1 MKKNIIKIIGTCSL
15 IICIFLLQFQSIFA
29 VEESGYNHII
39 LAKENAKYDEEI
51 KQFGEIRQIK
61 EVNISKKIFK
71 EYTVRCGDVENNIVI
86 LDRNKEKDV
95 FRVVEKENNIT
106 NVLEIYKDGRIVVD
120 GVPIEISYENNN
132 TNIRRIGSSVYF
144 KGNPDYGSGS
154 SYSKYYS
161 NENIADVQLR
171 RNVSSFATAVLV
183 WIMSKAM
190 GGVPGEALGLLS
202 TALSFIS
209 SSDPYSTA
217 LSCKSNIYVH
227 KTQGA
232 YIASKF
238 TFIYRYNTTLYSRT
252 NYGGTSRYVVIYKHN
267 YQG

>member
-1 MKKNIIKIIGTCSL
+1 M
-15 IICIFLLQFQSIFA
+15 
-29 VEESGYNHII
+29 EEAGYNSVI
-39 LAKENAKYDEEI
+39 LAKENAKYDEKI

-61 EVNISKKIFK
+61 EVNISKKVFK
-71 EYTVRCGDVENNIVI
+71 EYTVRCGDIENNIVI

-106 NVLEIYKDGRIVVD
+106 NVLEVYKDGRIVVD

-132 TNIRRIGSSVYF
+132 SNIRRIGSSVYF

-183 WIMSKAM
+183 WIMSEAM
-190 GGVPGEALGLLS
+190 GGVPGKALGLLS
-202 TALSFIS
+202 AALSFIS

-217 LSCKSNIYVH
+217 LSCKSQIYVH

-238 TFIYRYNTTLYSRT
+238 TFIYRYNTMLYSRT
-252 NYGGTSRYVVIYKHN
+252 NYGGTSQYVVIYKHN

>member
-1 MKKNIIKIIGTCSL
+1 MKKIFVKIMGICSL
-15 IICIFLLQFQSIFA
+15 ILCIFLLQFQSIFA
-29 VEESGYNHII
+29 MEESAHNYAI

-51 KQFGEIRQIK
+51 KQFGEIRQVK

-71 EYTVRCGDVENNIVI
+71 EYTVRYGDIENNIVI

-95 FRVVEKENNIT
+95 FRIVEKENNIT

-120 GVPIEISYENNN
+120 GVPIEISYDNNN
-132 TNIRRIGSSVYF
+132 ANIKRIGSSVYF

-161 NENIADVQLR
+161 NENIADIDLR
-171 RNVSSFATAVLV
+171 RAVSSFATGVLV

-190 GGVPGEALGLLS
+190 GGVPGDALGFLS

-217 LSCKSNIYVH
+217 LSCKSSIYVH

-238 TFIYRYNTTLYSRT
+238 TFIYRYNTMLYSRT
-252 NYGGTSRYVVIYKHN
+252 NYRGTSRYVVIYKHN